1 MPRGVTKPSQPT
13 VAKSTRNRKAA
24 VLVIETIGVIVM
36 PCSFCESRGLSCKMA
51 RGYQKCKECTR
62 RGRSCDG
69 NGISLAAGMISF
81 LCIILV
87 LTVIVAERLAAEK
100 ERIDAEERQTE
111 QQLLLHQQKMMEL
124 TQSMNESFA
133 RLSRLREQRQQ
144 INVRGEQMLRR
155 GAQSLDELD
164 DIERAESEAV
174 VDVQLNG
181 GVDVID
187 WNAVLGDFGL
197 STPQNGETSL
207 LAPES

>member
-1 MPRGVTKPSQPT
+1 V
-13 VAKSTRNRKAA
+13 VAHAMAMVFLWRPVSRSFGAWC
-24 VLVIETIGVIVM
+24 VI
-36 PCSFCESRGLSCKMA
+36 
-51 RGYQKCKECTR
+51 
-62 RGRSCDG
+62 
-69 NGISLAAGMISF
+69 F
-81 LCIILV
+81 LIF
-87 LTVIVAERLAAEK
+87 VAERLAAEK

-111 QQLLLHQQKMMEL
+111 QQLLQNQQRMMEL

-174 VDVQLNG
+174 TDVQLNG

-187 WNAVLGDFGL
+187 WNAVFAGL
-197 STPQNGETSL
+197 VPGSEETSL
-207 LAPES
+207 SVPES